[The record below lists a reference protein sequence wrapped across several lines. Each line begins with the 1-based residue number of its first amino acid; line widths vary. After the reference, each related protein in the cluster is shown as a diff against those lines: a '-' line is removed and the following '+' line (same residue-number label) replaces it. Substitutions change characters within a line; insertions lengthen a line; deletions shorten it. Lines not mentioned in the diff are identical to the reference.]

1 MDATISHRFDEV
13 VMVTFKQLEAL
24 YWISQL
30 GSFEAAALKL
40 NMSQSAISKRIGE
53 LEETFSVAMFDRS
66 KRTARLTEKG
76 ILLLG
81 HAKDL
86 LDRRDQLLSEVS
98 EKAALV
104 GRFRMGVTE
113 LTAMTWLPSLI
124 ERLDELYPRL
134 QIEPTVDVGSNLFR
148 ALEQEQL
155 DLVILPGVY
164 HDARYSSVELTS
176 VANSWMASPKLCKGR
191 VSWSQKE
198 LSEHVLLAQ
207 GTSSG
212 SGLLYQRWFASQDI
226 SFSRVFTVNNL
237 LAQVGLTLSGMG
249 VAYLPKNCLNHLLE
263 RGDLCEL
270 MTEADLPPA
279 PYIVM
284 HQPDRWVGV
293 GAEIAL
299 LAKELC
305 NFDHLLIVK

>member
-1 MDATISHRFDEV
+1 
-13 VMVTFKQLEAL
+13 MVTFKQLEAL

-40 NMSQSAISKRIGE
+40 NMSQSAISKRIAE

-76 ILLLG
+76 VLLLG
-81 HAKDL
+81 HAKEL
-86 LDRRDQLLSEVS
+86 LDRRDQLLGEVS

-124 ERLDELYPRL
+124 ERLGELYPRL

-148 ALEQEQL
+148 SLEQEQL
-155 DLVILPGVY
+155 DLVIVPGVY
-164 HDARYSSVELTS
+164 YDARYLSVKLES
-176 VANSWMASPKLCKGR
+176 VANSWMASPKLCQGKKD
-191 VSWSQKE
+191 WTLKD
-198 LSEHVLLAQ
+198 LSEQVLLAQ

-212 SGLLYQRWFASQDI
+212 SGLLYQRWFANQDI
-226 SFSRVFTVNNL
+226 SFARVFTVNNL
-237 LAQVGLTLSGMG
+237 LAQVGLAMSGMG
-249 VAYLPKNCLNHLLE
+249 VAYLPRKCLSHLLE

-270 MTEADLPPA
+270 RTETDLPSA
-279 PYIVM
+279 PYIVLYR
-284 HQPDRWVGV
+284 PDRWVGV
-293 GAEIAL
+293 GAEIAH
-299 LAKELC
+299 LAVEHC
-305 NFDHLLIVK
+305 NFDHLLIAK